1 LTYTENILGIPAD
14 ARTNITNT
22 ADLAKYMAQQ
32 LLDKY
37 GELNGMHVNTTVTT
51 NIDWGNLYAYQS
63 FLNSLGATRAAAEV
77 GSAGYYG
84 SQSADGNIFSYAQGG
99 ENHVAQIAPPTG
111 RTFRMWAE
119 PETGGEAYIPLAP
132 GKRGRST
139 AILRD
144 VAGRFGYGLVQMQV
158 GGVMAAPTVPASGG
172 SRAGTA
178 PVVIQSEI
186 HFNAPVYGEEGM
198 KQVAKKVLDER
209 DRELQ
214 LSFRRNLSGVV

>member
-1 LTYTENILGIPAD
+1 
-14 ARTNITNT
+14 
-22 ADLAKYMAQQ
+22 LAPGQ
-32 LLDKY
+32 
-37 GELNGMHVNTTVTT
+37 G
-51 NIDWGNLYAYQS
+51 LYVP
-63 FLNSLGATRAAAEV
+63 G
-77 GSAGYYG
+77 
-84 SQSADGNIFSYAQGG
+84 SADGNIFAYAQGG